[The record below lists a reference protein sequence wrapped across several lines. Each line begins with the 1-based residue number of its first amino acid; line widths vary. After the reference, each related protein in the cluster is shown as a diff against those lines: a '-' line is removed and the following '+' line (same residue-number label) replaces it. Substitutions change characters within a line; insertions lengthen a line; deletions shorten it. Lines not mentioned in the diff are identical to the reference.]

1 MCFSVKVCSKR
12 GRHFLLTFLLKQTIT
27 DKKTKQNKKQQQ
39 KKKLATA
46 KYITKS
52 VTYRI
57 NALYWLFKCHFPL
70 PLLLKDNICTLKHP
84 PQEGPATKPSLF
96 LLFQTTEKRHV
107 SHFIITCME
116 LQLGPLT
123 FTVERAKYLTFPDIK
138 VLNGLWW
145 RET

>member
-57 NALYWLFKCHFPL
+57 NALY
-70 PLLLKDNICTLKHP
+70 
-84 PQEGPATKPSLF
+84 
-96 LLFQTTEKRHV
+96 
-107 SHFIITCME
+107 
-116 LQLGPLT
+116 
-123 FTVERAKYLTFPDIK
+123 
-138 VLNGLWW
+138 
-145 RET
+145 